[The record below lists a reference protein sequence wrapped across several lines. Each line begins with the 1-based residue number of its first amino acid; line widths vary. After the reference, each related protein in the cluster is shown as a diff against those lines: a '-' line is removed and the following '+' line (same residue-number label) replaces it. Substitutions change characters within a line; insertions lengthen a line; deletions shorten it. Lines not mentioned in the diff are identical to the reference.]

1 MPRPRKVVTVAEWPR
16 QIIMEGSSLTVDRY
30 VSDGREYI
38 SLTTVDG
45 AATNYP
51 VASLERVRPHIWKAV
66 FGA

>member
-1 MPRPRKVVTVAEWPR
+1 
-16 QIIMEGSSLTVDRY
+16 MEGSRLMVDRHT
-30 VSDGREYI
+30 SEGREYI

-45 AATNYP
+45 AVTNFP

>member
-1 MPRPRKVVTVAEWPR
+1 
-16 QIIMEGSSLTVDRY
+16 MEGSRLTVDRY